1 MKQAKTMAKDLL
13 KFIGASPS
21 CYHVIGNFEEMLRA
35 HGYTALPEEAKWD
48 IQPGGKYYV
57 TRNGS
62 SVIAFRVPVS
72 SYAMPSAE
80 QYPGFLM
87 AAAHS
92 DSPTFKIKE
101 NPEHPVLG
109 HYVQLNTEKYG
120 GTLMATWFD
129 RPLSVA
135 GRVLVRTEQGIETRF
150 VDVDEDLLVIP
161 SVAIHMNRNANDGM
175 KYQANVDTY
184 PLFGDEADAGAFMD
198 EVANAAGVK
207 KEDILGH
214 DLFLYCRQKGTL
226 VGQRKQF
233 VHSPKLDDVEC
244 AWGLMQGFLAADG
257 GASIPVCCVFDNEEV
272 GSETKQGAA
281 STFLRDTLR
290 RIVLGLGGDEEQF
303 VRMLAQ
309 SFLVSADNAHARHPN
324 HPEYADGDNAPFMNK
339 GIVIKFNANQRYAT
353 DGVSAA
359 IFRAVCQ
366 EAGAATQVYANRSDL
381 PGGGTLGSIANTHV
395 PVSTV
400 DIGLAQ
406 LAMHSVSETAGVDDL
421 ADLCQAMKVYFGKT
435 LVKNNG
441 VYSL

>member
-1 MKQAKTMAKDLL
+1 MEQAKTMAKELMA
-13 KFIGASPS
+13 FIADSPS
-21 CYHVIGNFEEMLRA
+21 CYHVTDNFGKLLEQA
-35 HGYTALPEEAKWD
+35 GYTCLQEQDKWE
-48 IQPGGKYYV
+48 IVPGGKYYV

-62 SVIAFRVPVS
+62 SLIAFRVP
-72 SYAMPSAE
+72 ACILPE
-80 QYPGFLM
+80 YPGFLM

-101 NPEHPVLG
+101 HPEHPALG

-120 GTLMATWFD
+120 GMLMSTWFD

-135 GRVLVRTEQGIETRF
+135 GRVLVETEEGVALKTVC
-150 VDVDEDLLVIP
+150 VDKDLLVIP

-184 PLFGDEADAGAFMD
+184 PLFGDEKAAGGFMSA
-198 EVANAAGVK
+198 VAEAAGVEK
-207 KEDILGH
+207 AAILGH
-214 DLFLYCRQKGTL
+214 DLFLYCRQNGTL
-226 VGQRKQF
+226 VGNEGQF
-233 VHSPKLDDVEC
+233 LHSPRLDDLEC
-244 AWGLMQGFLAADG
+244 AWGLMQGFLAAKDG
-257 GASIPVCCVFDNEEV
+257 GSIPVCCVFDNEEV

-290 RIVLGLGGDEEQF
+290 RVVLGLGGSEETL

-324 HPEYADGDNAPFMNK
+324 HPEYADGDNAPFMNE
-339 GIVIKFNANQRYAT
+339 GIVIKYNANQRYAT

-359 IFRAVCQ
+359 IFRKVCK
-366 EAGAATQVYANRSDL
+366 EAGVPTQVYANRSDL

-395 PVSTV
+395 PVNTV

-406 LAMHSVSETAGVDDL
+406 LAMHSVSETAGVKDL
-421 ADLCQAMKVYFGKT
+421 QWLEQAMAVYFGKT
-435 LVKNNG
+435 LVKEEG
-441 VYSL
+441 KYRV